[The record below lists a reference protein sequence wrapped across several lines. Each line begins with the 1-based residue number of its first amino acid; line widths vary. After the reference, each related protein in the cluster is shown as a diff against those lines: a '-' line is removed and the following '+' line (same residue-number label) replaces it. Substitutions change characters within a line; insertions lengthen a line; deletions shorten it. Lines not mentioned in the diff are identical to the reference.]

1 MLIPSIDIMGGRAV
15 QLVGGAGA
23 PLDCGDPLE
32 IAERFSRVGPLAVVD
47 LDAAL
52 GRGSNRHLVLELAR
66 RHDCAVGGGI
76 RSLEDAVALLDSG
89 ALRVVIGTAAG
100 EGFLARLPRERVVVA
115 LDARDG
121 EVLDSGWTRGTGE
134 TVEERLR
141 RLAPYSGGFLLTMVE
156 REGRMCG
163 IDLGRCGTLVAAARD
178 AGFEGR
184 LVFAGGVAT
193 GAEIAALDRLGADA
207 QVGMALYTGKLGL
220 AEAFAAPL
228 VSDRPD
234 GLWPTVVR
242 DERGLS
248 LGLAWS
254 DAESLR
260 EALETGAGVYRSRRR
275 GLWRKGE
282 SSGDRQV
289 LVRVEADCD
298 RDALAFTVRQEG
310 TGFCHLGTRSCF
322 GGDGGLSL
330 LERTIL
336 GRIPAAPAG
345 SYTRRLIEE
354 EGLLAAK
361 LAEEAAELAE
371 AEGAERAAEEA
382 ADLFYFA
389 LVALAAAGAR
399 LSDVERVLDRR
410 ARKLT
415 RRPGDAKPAPAG
427 REAACPAGIH

>member
-52 GRGSNRHLVLELAR
+52 GRGSNRPLVLELAR

-156 REGRMCG
+156 REGRMGG

-289 LVRVEADCD
+289 LVCVEADCD